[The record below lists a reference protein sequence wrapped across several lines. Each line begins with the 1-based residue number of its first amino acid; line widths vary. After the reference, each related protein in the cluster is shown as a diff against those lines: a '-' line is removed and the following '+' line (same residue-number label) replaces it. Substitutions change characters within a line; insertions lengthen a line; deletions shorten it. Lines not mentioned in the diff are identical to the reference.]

1 MSDDSPTLTETLT
14 ARHKSILIEPAY
26 VIAADY
32 RYVRAVV
39 REDRLVWQGCHT
51 YEDALHGRWVDIE
64 DHGSFAGQA
73 SLP

>member
-26 VIAADY
+26 VIAAGY

-39 REDRLVWQGCHT
+39 REDRLVW
-51 YEDALHGRWVDIE
+51 
-64 DHGSFAGQA
+64 
-73 SLP
+73 